1 MKEMVVSK
9 NGYQQPQYLVET
21 GWLEENL
28 GSPDLR
34 VFDCTAIPG
43 INPDEEM
50 RKQFP
55 VSARSG
61 REYFENGHIP
71 GAGFI
76 DVPDELSDKSSTTPM
91 MMLPE
96 RRFVEAIAQYGI
108 TDNAHVVLYSLGP
121 MWATRVWWM
130 LRAYGFDNA
139 SVLNGGWKKWT
150 AEGRPVS
157 NEPCKYL
164 PGVFTARLRRNTV
177 VSKDDVLAAIGDI
190 TTRLIYAHPSAPVFG
205 REGRILDSEYI
216 PATSLHD
223 PETGVYLPTSQLQKI
238 FDRVNTNNAKK
249 IITYCGAGIAATNN
263 AFALTLLGYQNVAVY
278 DGSMCEW
285 GNDELLPMMAMD

>member
-1 MKEMVVSK
+1 MKEIVVGK
-9 NGYQQPQYLVET
+9 NGDQQPQYLVET
-21 GWLEENL
+21 DWLEENL

-61 REYFENGHIP
+61 KENFDNGHIP

-76 DVPDELSDKSSTTPM
+76 DVPDKLSDKSSRIPM

-96 RRFVEAIAQYGI
+96 KQFVDVITRYGI
-108 TDNAHVVLYSLGP
+108 TDSSHVVLYSSGA

-150 AEGRPVS
+150 AEGRVVS
-157 NEPCKYL
+157 TEPCAYL
-164 PGVFTARLRRNTV
+164 PGSFTARPRCNTV
-177 VSKDDVLAAIGDI
+177 VSKDDVLAAIGDS
-190 TTRLIYAHPSAPVFG
+190 TTCLIYAHPSAPVFG
-205 REGRILDSEYI
+205 RKGRILDSEYI

-223 PETGVYLPTSQLQKI
+223 PETGVYLATRQLKKI
-238 FDRVNTNNAKK
+238 FDRVNTENAEK

-285 GNDELLPMMAMD
+285 GNDESLPMMAMD